1 MMDVNQ
7 TYCGNHSTTHIS
19 QVMVLYTLNLYSVIY
34 QYISIKQ
41 KEITAI
47 EDDRLIKKQLT
58 S

>member
-1 MMDVNQ
+1 MDVNQ

-19 QVMVLYTLNLYSVIY
+19 QVMVLYTLNVYSVIY